1 MCSHSVR
8 ERIACGSC
16 IDYIIIPLCRVLPRV
31 RPSHPSLR
39 RVFTLCKT
47 AKIKVEKHLSLSA
60 YGFNILEINHLKI
73 LQADSNFQKPSN
85 IDIKPPYL
93 SHNLH

>member
-31 RPSHPSLR
+31 RPQ
-39 RVFTLCKT
+39 
-47 AKIKVEKHLSLSA
+47 KIKVEKHLSLSA
-60 YGFNILEINHLKI
+60 YGFNILEIKHLKI

-93 SHNLH
+93 SHTPH